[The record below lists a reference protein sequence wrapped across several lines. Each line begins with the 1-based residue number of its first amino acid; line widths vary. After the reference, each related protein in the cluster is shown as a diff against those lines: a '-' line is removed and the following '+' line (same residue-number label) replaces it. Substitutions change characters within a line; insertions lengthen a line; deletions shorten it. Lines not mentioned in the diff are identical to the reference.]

1 MILVTG
7 GAGFIGSAFVLQ
19 WMEQEKSPVITLDK
33 LTYAGNLHHLECI
46 KGNPLHTFVQGD
58 IADRQLVRQLLNEY
72 QPQYILHCA
81 AESHV
86 DRSIAF
92 PEPFITTNIV
102 GTFAL
107 LEETFAYWKNLP
119 ENAQRAFRFLY
130 LSTDEVF
137 GSLEPNAH
145 PAKEEHPY
153 APNSPYA
160 ASKAAAGHLVRSY
173 HSTFQ
178 LPTLTTHSTNN
189 FGPRQFPEKLI
200 PLALH
205 HALAGKSIP
214 IYGDGLNIRDWI
226 FVEEHCEAL
235 RCVLKKGKPGECY
248 NISAGN
254 EKTNIEV
261 IHLLC
266 QLLDKLR
273 PRLSGS
279 YMDLIQLVK
288 DRPGHDRRYALDN
301 HKLKQQLG
309 WQSKDSFKNDLKK
322 TILWYLEQEQEGICC
337 C

>member
-19 WMEQEKSPVITLDK
+19 WIKQEKSPVVTLDK
-33 LTYAGNLHHLECI
+33 LTYAGNLRNLESL
-46 KGNPLHTFVQGD
+46 KGNALHTFIQGD
-58 IADRQLVRQLLNEY
+58 IADRQLVKKLLDEY

-92 PEPFITTNIV
+92 PELFMTTNIA

-107 LEETFAYWKNLP
+107 LEETLTYWRKLP
-119 ENAQRAFRFLY
+119 QQAQKAFRFLY
-130 LSTDEVF
+130 LSTDEVY
-137 GSLEPNAH
+137 GSLDPGAP

-160 ASKAAAGHLVRSY
+160 ASKAAADHLVRAY
-173 HSTFQ
+173 HRTFQ

-205 HALAGKSIP
+205 HALAEKAIP
-214 IYGDGLNIRDWI
+214 IYGDGLNTRDWI

-235 RCVLKKGKPGECY
+235 RCVLKKGVLGECY
-248 NISAGN
+248 NISSSN
-254 EKTNIEV
+254 EKTNLDLM
-261 IHLLC
+261 HLIC
-266 QLLDKLR
+266 HHLDLLR
-273 PRLSGS
+273 PRASGS
-279 YMDLIQLVK
+279 YTELIQFVK

-301 HKLKQQLG
+301 QKIQQLG
-309 WQSKDSFKNDLKK
+309 WRSRGSFAEDLKK
-322 TILWYLEQEQEGICC
+322 TILWYLSEGLC
-337 C
+337 